1 MSSCWYIIQIAGD
14 RYITAAGVDHPSD
27 NEQRANDLRLRVT
40 EHNVMVVAKYYTKV
54 SIKRLSELLDL
65 PPSEAEK
72 QLSDLVVSKAI
83 EAKVD
88 RPSGIIQFGLR
99 KVGEIGGL

>member
-1 MSSCWYIIQIAGD
+1 
-14 RYITAAGVDHPSD
+14 
-27 NEQRANDLRLRVT
+27 
-40 EHNVMVVAKYYTKV
+40 MVVAKYYTKI

-88 RPSGIIQFGLR
+88 RPSGIIQFGKR
-99 KVGEIGGL
+99 KVCVCGGGGDWGLRAICKRALGSYPLASSIHLTCVTNHLRP